1 MLSTTMST
9 TKEYDAILLG
19 SGQGSTPLASALANA
34 GYKTLLIEKSHIG
47 GTCVNE
53 GCTPTKT
60 MVASGRVAY
69 LARRAADYGLHAKI
83 DGIDM
88 KKIRQRKRDIVESFR
103 GGGERRL
110 KGVENLEVFD
120 GEGVF
125 TGDKELKV
133 ARAGG
138 GEELV
143 KAGKWVFISVGERPA
158 VPKLDGLER
167 IMNEMPER
175 VLNSTTIMEVDEV
188 PESLIVLGGGYVG
201 LEFAHLFARLGAQ
214 VHIVQR
220 AKQVLPREDPEV
232 VEVLQDLLREEGLK
246 IHLSTEPV
254 SISPGEGSN
263 ALALKIKSNTDGSTQ
278 VVSGSHILLAA
289 GRVPN
294 TDNLNLAATGVQT
307 NKRGYIIVNASLE
320 TSAPGIYAMG
330 DCKGPPAFTHIS
342 YDDFRIIRD
351 NLGLLPNPSSSSLDK
366 PITPHTI
373 EKRKPIVPYCCFTD
387 PQLAHVGLHL
397 SEIPL
402 SERENIKVASWLMS
416 WVARGLETDE
426 PRGIMKVV
434 VNGETGQI
442 IGFSCLAPE
451 GGEMMNVV
459 QVAMMGGL
467 KWWDLRECIFAHPT
481 WAEALNNI
489 WGNLKDAPKQ

>member
-1 MLSTTMST
+1 MSP

-34 GYKTLLIEKSHIG
+34 GYKTLLVEKSHVG
-47 GTCVNE
+47 GTCINE

-60 MVASGRVAY
+60 MVASGRIAY
-69 LARRAADYGLHAKI
+69 LARRAADYGVNATVE
-83 DGIDM
+83 GIDM

-103 GGGERRL
+103 GGSERRL
-110 KGVENLEVFD
+110 KAVENLEVLE

-125 TGDKELKV
+125 TGNSELEV
-133 ARAGG
+133 TRSGG
-138 GEELV
+138 GGGTEQV
-143 KAGKWVFISVGERPA
+143 KAGKWVFLSVGERPA
-158 VPKLDGLER
+158 VPELEGLEK
-167 IMNEMPER
+167 IMEDMPDR

-201 LEFAHLFARLGAQ
+201 LEFAHLFARLGSE
-214 VHIVQR
+214 VHIIQR
-220 AKQVLPREDPEV
+220 AKQILPREDTEV
-232 VEVLQDLLREEGLK
+232 VEVLQDLLREDGLK
-246 IHLSTEPV
+246 IHLSTEAV
-254 SISPGEGSN
+254 SISSEEGSRPVK
-263 ALALKIKSNTDGSTQ
+263 LTIKSKTDGSTQ
-278 VVSGSHILLAA
+278 DISGSHILLAA

-307 NKRGYIIVNASLE
+307 DKRGYITSNASLE

-330 DCKGPPAFTHIS
+330 DCKGPPAFTHIA
-342 YDDFRIIRD
+342 YDDFRILRD

-366 PITPHTI
+366 PVTPRTTAT
-373 EKRKPIVPYCCFTD
+373 RKPITPYCCFTD

-397 SEIPL
+397 SEIPI
-402 SERENIKVASWLMS
+402 SGRQDIKVASWPMS

-426 PRGIMKVV
+426 TRGIMKAV

-442 IGFSCLAPE
+442 LGFSCLAPE

-459 QVAMMGGL
+459 QMAMMGGL

-481 WAEALNNI
+481 WGEALNNI
-489 WGNLKDAPKQ
+489 WGNLKDAPKE